1 MVEETYFFNE
11 GQTVITVGGEE
22 FQVYK
27 RGPERAAQFG
37 KLTAWLGTYA
47 LSGLLMANE
56 AGVIGDTNDVGDISR
71 LLSFILSESVSGEAL
86 IELGA
91 IMLGSEYEF
100 AAEHFDEGW
109 FIEMFVITLSN
120 PGLRRAFSR
129 VWEMF
134 FLAGGE
140 GELDEADQAQ
150 D

>member
-56 AGVIGDTNDVGDISR
+56 AGVKSLIISHQGPKLDLPGSIERGIIDISR
-71 LLSFILSESVSGEAL
+71 N
-86 IELGA
+86 
-91 IMLGSEYEF
+91 Y
-100 AAEHFDEGW
+100 
-109 FIEMFVITLSN
+109 
-120 PGLRRAFSR
+120 
-129 VWEMF
+129 
-134 FLAGGE
+134 GGE
-140 GELDEADQAQ
+140 IIYAQELMVIEI
-150 D
+150 